1 MYQKI
6 KCAFFN
12 ILLFCFGFGL
22 FLFNK
27 VDSYAFPAF
36 SYTCV
41 NGNVGYETTY
51 SVVFQETSSS
61 IRFCLYVEPYASG
74 SSRYRVRLLSND
86 SSALYLSVVS
96 GDSSWPDSVVC
107 RNADLGQPNGV
118 YIKWPNNT
126 EVFSALFEAVWSFS
140 CNPSVRIFDDI
151 DVAYNYILT
160 GEYPLP
166 NYDSTL
172 QLDSFKVSSWNIG
185 NLQWAFKSKF
195 DVKWSDSRISFVQ
208 VRIKGTAKEITLE
221 SSFSP
226 YSGKFQANEFVYK
239 RGDVIHLIATPFK
252 SDGSYG
258 ESLYYTVTYDDNV
271 PFSNTYRKLVNN
283 NVNDNT
289 LTIPF
294 SSTSGN
300 DNVSVPV
307 DGVSTNVTY
316 KVNYNPVTNEYN
328 TQNVYEIYYS
338 PVVVYP
344 DDTSENEVDE
354 TQEVIINNYNTTN
367 YYQTVKNIDT
377 NFDIDIT
384 DVSSGDIQNTYN
396 DIGDFFKGFGGFVG
410 KLALLFNGLFPF
422 LSPTV
427 SVVLVTMVGIIA
439 VGAVVI
445 LFLKIFHIL

>member
-41 NGNVGYETTY
+41 NGNSGFERSF
-51 SVVFQETSSS
+51 SVVFQNTNDSR
-61 IRFCLYVEPYASG
+61 ICFYVRPLVVG
-74 SSRYRVRLLSND
+74 SSRYVYTLYSND
-86 SSALYLSVVS
+86 NSNIYFSVVD
-96 GDSSWPDSVVC
+96 GDESWPDSGYLTTV
-107 RNADLGQPNGV
+107 DLGAPAGV
-118 YIKWPNNT
+118 YAKDFNNSQ
-126 EVFSALFEAVWSFS
+126 FFALTNAVWSVTT
-140 CNPSVRIFDDI
+140 NPSVRIFDDL
-151 DVAYNYILT
+151 DVVYNYILT

-221 SSFSP
+221 SSLSP
-226 YSGKFQANEFVYK
+226 YSGKFQANEFVFK

-294 SSTSGN
+294 SGTSGN

-384 DVSSGDIQNTYN
+384 DVSSGDIQNTYD